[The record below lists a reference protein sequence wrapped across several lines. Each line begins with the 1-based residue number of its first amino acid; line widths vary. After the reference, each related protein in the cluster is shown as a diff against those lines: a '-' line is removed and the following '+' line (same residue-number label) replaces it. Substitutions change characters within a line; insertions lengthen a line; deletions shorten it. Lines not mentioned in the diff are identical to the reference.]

1 MTFTLDKYMPYTIGF
16 DSFFNSL
23 DSLTGTEIK
32 GYPHYNI
39 KKLNDNKWNI
49 ELALAGF
56 SKNDI
61 DIEVK
66 DNVMTIH
73 GGLKSEDSDYVYK
86 GISSKRFSKSFTL
99 AEFTECESAKMEKKG
114 LIIVYNEWVKGK
126 DWDRSNYFKFLKK
139 NSVFV

>member
-73 GGLKSEDSDYVYK
+73 GELKSEDSDYVYK
-86 GISSKRFSKSFTL
+86 EINTYGLDVDIVV
-99 AEFTECESAKMEKKG
+99 EAKMKEQAVLNKIKK
-114 LIIVYNEWVKGK
+114 LSYV
-126 DWDRSNYFKFLKK
+126 
-139 NSVFV
+139 